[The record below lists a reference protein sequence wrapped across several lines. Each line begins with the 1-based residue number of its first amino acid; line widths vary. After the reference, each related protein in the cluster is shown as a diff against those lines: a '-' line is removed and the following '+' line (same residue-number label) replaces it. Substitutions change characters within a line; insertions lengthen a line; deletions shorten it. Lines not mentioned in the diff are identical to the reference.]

1 MSSLAERYLWHAKR
15 DKKLE
20 TSVLS
25 DINELGQLTMTL
37 DDFLTLGA
45 RWSATRADWL
55 SLHYSAR

>member
-1 MSSLAERYLWHAKR
+1 MSSLAERYLCYAKR

-45 RWSATRADWL
+45 R
-55 SLHYSAR
+55 